1 MHFKLKTLLRR
12 SVNCVLVVC
21 VMLMSLWPA
30 VAAYAAAEAGKA
42 ASVNVSPGLSA
53 AVQPVPTNTPSRR

>member
-42 ASVNVSPGLSA
+42 ASVNVSRQIRPLKIVS
-53 AVQPVPTNTPSRR
+53 SRR